1 MAARKKGE
9 PPNQSKAAKK
19 RQYASRTPQARSY
32 KSPKKVSEAGVGN
45 LPVTVARAA
54 QTIARYVAKNQAKPK
69 PKPSTPKKTTRK
81 NDSQITL
88 DMANKAIKKQKT
100 APQREEAAAKLKD
113 ARRIRNPK
121 NSPEGRAAKAK
132 AEYERAERM
141 QAGYKYKG
149 GSGTRRG
156 RPSR

>member
-19 RQYASRTPQARSY
+19 RSYASRTPQARSY

-54 QTIARYVAKNQAKPK
+54 QTIARYVAKNQTK
-69 PKPSTPKKTTRK
+69 PKPSTPRKTTRK

-100 APQREEAAAKLKD
+100 APQREEAAAKLKE

-132 AEYERAERM
+132 ADYERVEKM
-141 QAGYKYKG
+141 KAGYKYKG